1 MMRRI
6 DREFDLP
13 SHIARKIKKK
23 FKEIFGSVEDLNR
36 EKEEIK
42 RVIQGLEE
50 SKKQMQEYLEKL
62 ETGEIPSIEDRLTA
76 LEKQHEIID
85 HQTLKDSLNTIGDA
99 ILQLNKKLNDLD
111 SRLKTL
117 EEKLASQ
124 A

>member
-6 DREFDLP
+6 DRELDLP
-13 SHIARKIKKK
+13 AHVAKKIRKK
-23 FKEIFGSVEDLNR
+23 FKEIFCSVEDLNR

-42 RVIQGLEE
+42 RVIQGLED
-50 SKKQMQEYLEKL
+50 SSAQIREYLEKIKSKK
-62 ETGEIPSIEDRLTA
+62 IPSIEDRLTA

-111 SRLKTL
+111 SRLKTI